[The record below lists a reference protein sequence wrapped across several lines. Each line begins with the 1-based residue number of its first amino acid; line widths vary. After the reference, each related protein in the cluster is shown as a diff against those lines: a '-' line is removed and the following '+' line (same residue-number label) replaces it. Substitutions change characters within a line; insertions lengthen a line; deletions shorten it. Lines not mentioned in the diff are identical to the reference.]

1 MRLLI
6 WGAAV
11 TAVLL
16 WALPIFAYAPF
27 ASYEKPKEPTI
38 DELITH
44 YAAEYGVSEHA
55 MRVTIKCESNF
66 NPNAVGD
73 GGNSRGL
80 VQIHRPSW
88 PDISDE
94 EAFDPDFA
102 IRFMAERFS
111 EGREELWTCYRLNF

>member
-6 WGAAV
+6 WGAVV
-11 TAVLL
+11 TTVLL

-27 ASYEKPKEPTI
+27 ASYEKPTI
-38 DELITH
+38 DELITQ
-44 YAAEYGVSEHA
+44 YATKYGVSEYA
-55 MRVTIKCESNF
+55 MRVTIKCESGF

-73 GGNSRGL
+73 GGQSRGL

-88 PDISDE
+88 PDISDAQ
-94 EAFDPDFA
+94 AFDPDFA